1 MKKIISILMILV
13 ISFSMFVIPTN
24 AEAKTLKDLNNELN
38 TLIKKR
44 NAANSKK
51 NKTQQQINSTKAKIE
66 QAGKDIDKCEQDI
79 EKTEQEIVE
88 LGEKIEKKQQ
98 EIKEIMQFYQI
109 ASNESF
115 YLNYVFGAQNYTD
128 FIYRYAVVEQIT
140 SYNRE
145 LVDEMTNLITT
156 NEQKIK
162 DLGAKQKE
170 LDALTVK
177 LQDTAEELKDDMK
190 SLVEESLS
198 VDQEIKALKQLID
211 FYKKQGCKEN
221 EDINKCVSIPFS
233 SEFKRPLK
241 SGVVTSEFGRRFH
254 PTQHV
259 YKLHTGIDIG
269 GNNEGTP
276 VLAAAA
282 GRVAAI
288 IKKARCGGNQ
298 VYLHHNIKG
307 VYYTTVYMHLLSY
320 NVKVGDVVRQGEQI
334 GKVGGGRSTGAKWG
348 GYDTCTTGAHLH
360 FSVATG
366 LYFGSAPYGYSSY
379 STFVKKLLNPRTVV
393 YFPPKGKWF

>member
-1 MKKIISILMILV
+1 MKKIIGVLMIFV
-13 ISFSMFVIPTN
+13 IGISMFVMPVDT
-24 AEAKTLKDLNNELN
+24 EAKTLKDLNNELN
-38 TLIKKR
+38 TLIKKK
-44 NAANSKK
+44 NTAASKK
-51 NKTQQQINSTKAKIE
+51 NKTQQQLNSTKAKIE
-66 QAGKDIDKCEQDI
+66 QAGKDIEKCEQDI
-79 EKTEQEIVE
+79 VNTEQEIDD
-88 LGEKIEKKQQ
+88 LGKSIEKKKE

-115 YLNYVFGAQNYTD
+115 YLNYVFGAQDYTD

-140 SYNRE
+140 AYNQE
-145 LVDEMTNLITT
+145 LVDEMKNLVTS
-156 NEQKIK
+156 NEKK
-162 DLGAKQKE
+162 VEDLNNKQKE

-177 LQDTAEELKDDMK
+177 LQETAEDLQDDMK
-190 SLVEESLS
+190 ALVDESLS

-221 EDINKCVSIPFS
+221 EDINKCVSIPFT

-241 SGVVTSEFGRRFH
+241 SGRVGSEFGRRFH

-259 YKLHTGIDIG
+259 YKLHTGIDLQTG
-269 GNNEGTP
+269 EGKP
-276 VLAAAA
+276 VLASAA

-288 IKKARCGGNQ
+288 IKKASCGGNQ
-298 VYLHHNIKG
+298 VYLHHNING

-320 NVKVGDVVRQGEQI
+320 SVKVGDVVTQGQKI
-334 GKVGGGRSTGAKWG
+334 GKVGGGSTRS
-348 GYDTCTTGAHLH
+348 YDRCTTGPHLH

-379 STFVKKLLNPRTVV
+379 STFVKKLLNPRTIL
-393 YFPPKGKWF
+393 YFPAKGKYF

>member
-1 MKKIISILMILV
+1 MKKIIGIIMIAV
-13 ISFSMFVIPTN
+13 ISFSMFVIPVNT
-24 AEAKTLKDLNNELN
+24 EAKTLKDLDNELN

-44 NAANSKK
+44 NAANSKR
-51 NKTQQQINSTKAKIE
+51 NKTQQQINNTKSRIT
-66 QAGKDIDKCEQDI
+66 QAGKDIEKCEKDI
-79 EKTEQEIVE
+79 ETTEQEIEE
-88 LGEKIEKKQQ
+88 LGEKIEKKKQ

-115 YLNYVFGAQNYTD
+115 YLNYVFGAQDYTD

-140 SYNRE
+140 AYNQE
-145 LVDEMTNLITT
+145 LVDEMKNLVTS
-156 NEQKIK
+156 NEKK
-162 DLGAKQKE
+162 VEDLNNKQKE

-177 LQDTAEELKDDMK
+177 LQETAEDLQDDMK
-190 SLVEESLS
+190 ALVDESLS
-198 VDQEIKALKQLID
+198 VDQEIKALQQLIN

-221 EDINKCVSIPFS
+221 EDINKCVTIPFS

-241 SGVVTSEFGRRFH
+241 SGRVGSEFGKRYH

-259 YKLHTGIDIG
+259 YKLHTGIDLQTG
-269 GNNEGTP
+269 EGKP
-276 VLAAAA
+276 VLASAA

-288 IKKARCGGNQ
+288 IKKASCGGNQ
-298 VYLHHNIKG
+298 VYLHHNING

-334 GKVGGGRSTGAKWG
+334 GKVGGGSTRS
-348 GYDTCTTGAHLH
+348 YDRCTTGPHLH

-379 STFVKKLLNPRTVV
+379 STFVKKLLNPRTIL
-393 YFPPKGKWF
+393 YFPAKGKYF

>member
-1 MKKIISILMILV
+1 MKKIIGIIMIAV
-13 ISFSMFVIPTN
+13 ISFSMFVIPVNT
-24 AEAKTLKDLNNELN
+24 EAKTLKDLNNELN

-44 NAANSKK
+44 NAANSKR
-51 NKTQQQINSTKAKIE
+51 NKTQQQINNTKSRIT
-66 QAGKDIDKCEQDI
+66 QAGKDIEKCEKDI
-79 EKTEQEIVE
+79 ETTEQEIEE
-88 LGEKIEKKQQ
+88 LGEKIEKKKQ

-115 YLNYVFGAQNYTD
+115 YLNYVFGAQDYTD

-140 SYNRE
+140 AYNQE
-145 LVDEMTNLITT
+145 LVDEMKNLVTS
-156 NEQKIK
+156 NEKK
-162 DLGAKQKE
+162 VEDLNNKQKE

-177 LQDTAEELKDDMK
+177 LQETAEDLQDDMK
-190 SLVEESLS
+190 ALVDESLS
-198 VDQEIKALKQLID
+198 VDQEIKALQQLIN

-221 EDINKCVSIPFS
+221 EDINKCVTIPFS

-241 SGVVTSEFGRRFH
+241 SGRVGSEFGKRYH

-259 YKLHTGIDIG
+259 YKLHTGIDLQTG
-269 GNNEGTP
+269 EGKP
-276 VLAAAA
+276 VLASAA

-288 IKKARCGGNQ
+288 IKKASCGGNQ
-298 VYLHHNIKG
+298 VYLHHNING

-334 GKVGGGRSTGAKWG
+334 GKVGGGSTRS
-348 GYDTCTTGAHLH
+348 YDKCTTGPHLH

-393 YFPPKGKWF
+393 YFPAKGKYF

>member
-1 MKKIISILMILV
+1 MKKIIGIIMIAV
-13 ISFSMFVIPTN
+13 ISFSMFVIPVNT
-24 AEAKTLKDLNNELN
+24 EAKTLKDLDNELN

-44 NAANSKK
+44 NAANSKR
-51 NKTQQQINSTKAKIE
+51 NKTQQQINNTKSRIT
-66 QAGKDIDKCEQDI
+66 QAGKDIEKCEKDI
-79 EKTEQEIVE
+79 ETTEQEIEE
-88 LGEKIEKKQQ
+88 LGEKIEKKKQ

-115 YLNYVFGAQNYTD
+115 YLNYVFGAQDYTD

-140 SYNRE
+140 AYNQE
-145 LVDEMTNLITT
+145 LVDEMKNLVTS
-156 NEQKIK
+156 NEKK
-162 DLGAKQKE
+162 VEDLNNKQKE

-177 LQDTAEELKDDMK
+177 LQETAEDLQDDMK
-190 SLVEESLS
+190 ALVDESLS
-198 VDQEIKALKQLID
+198 VDQEIKALQQLIN

-221 EDINKCVSIPFS
+221 EDINKCVTIPFS

-241 SGVVTSEFGRRFH
+241 SGRVGSEFGKRYH

-259 YKLHTGIDIG
+259 YKLHTGIDLQTG
-269 GNNEGTP
+269 EGKP
-276 VLAAAA
+276 VLASAA

-288 IKKARCGGNQ
+288 IKKASCGGNQ
-298 VYLHHNIKG
+298 VYLHHNING

-334 GKVGGGRSTGAKWG
+334 GKVGGGSTRS
-348 GYDTCTTGAHLH
+348 YDKCTTGPHLH

-379 STFVKKLLNPRTVV
+379 STFVKKLLNPRTIL
-393 YFPPKGKWF
+393 YFPAKGKYF